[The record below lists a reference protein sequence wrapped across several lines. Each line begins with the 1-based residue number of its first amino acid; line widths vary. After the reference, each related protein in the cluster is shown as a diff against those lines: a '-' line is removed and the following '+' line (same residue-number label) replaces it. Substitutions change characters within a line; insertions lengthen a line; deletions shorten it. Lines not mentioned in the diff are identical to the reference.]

1 MSRLLARAVFGIA
14 LLLGVA
20 ATVLAHEV
28 RPAYL
33 EMTQQD
39 ADTWD
44 VLFKVPAAG
53 EDLRFGLYLQLPA
66 DVERVG
72 QPRGE
77 FSGRAHVERL
87 RIRRPGGLDGAE
99 ITVDGLTA
107 TLTDVL
113 VRLERAD
120 GSSQV
125 LRLDPES
132 PSFVVEA
139 VPGRSHI
146 AATYIRLGIEHILL
160 GVDHLLFVLALLI
173 LVDNWRRLVWTIT
186 AFTLAHSITLA
197 AATLGWVAVP
207 PPPVEALIALSIVF
221 VAGEIVHSRQAPRGL
236 DEGSAGLSQRM
247 PWLVALTFGLLH
259 GFGFAGAL
267 SEIGLPQQ
275 QIPLALFTFNVGV
288 ELGQLFFIGV
298 VLLLARLPRRL
309 GMPVPGWWP
318 RAAAYGIGSVAV
330 FWVIERVAAF

>member
-1 MSRLLARAVFGIA
+1 MKSLLIRALCCLA
-14 LLLGVA
+14 LFLSLA
-20 ATVLAHEV
+20 AGAPAHEV

-33 EMTQQD
+33 ELVQRD
-39 ADTWD
+39 AETWD

-72 QPRGE
+72 LPKSG
-77 FSGRAHVERL
+77 FSGRAHIERS

-99 ITVDGLTA
+99 ISVDGLSG

-113 VRLERAD
+113 VRIERAD
-120 GSSQV
+120 GTSQV
-125 LRLDPES
+125 LRLKPDS
-132 PSFVVEA
+132 PSFRVERA
-139 VPGRSHI
+139 PGALQV
-146 AATYIRLGIEHILL
+146 AATYTGLGVEHILL
-160 GVDHLLFVLALLI
+160 GIDHLLFVLALLI
-173 LVDNWRRLVWTIT
+173 LVDTFRRLVWTVT

-207 PPPVEALIALSIVF
+207 PPPVEAVIALSIVF
-221 VAGEIVHSRQAPRGL
+221 VAGEIIHSRQGRPGL
-236 DEGSAGLSQRM
+236 AQRL
-247 PWLVALTFGLLH
+247 PALVAFTFGLLH

-288 ELGQLFFIGV
+288 EVGQLLFV
-298 VLLLARLPRRL
+298 AAVLLLARVPQWLRV
-309 GMPVPGWWP
+309 PVPGWW
-318 RAAAYGIGSVAV
+318 REAAAYGIGSVAM
-330 FWVIERVAAF
+330 FWVFERVTSFA